1 MRVAPGLVG
10 PGAFRCVVSP
20 HRRGRGAFARG
31 DPWANGGHCERSGY
45 EWHPE
50 QDSNLRP
57 LAPEASALSAELSG
71 QLGQFS
77 RVLYNHAGR

>member
-1 MRVAPGLVG
+1 MWSVPGGGSGLIDEAGARSLV
-10 PGAFRCVVSP
+10 AFRWV
-20 HRRGRGAFARG
+20 GR
-31 DPWANGGHCERSGY
+31 GHCERSGY

-77 RVLYNHAGR
+77 RVLYNHAER